1 MSIAAKCTCG
11 SSFSY
16 CNGDDR
22 CEKKMPVFP
31 DFNIMDIRTQI
42 ATQVLNGLISHYG
55 GSNPDSNAKMAIENA
70 DALIKRLNEE

>member
-1 MSIAAKCTCG
+1 MRLPR
-11 SSFSY
+11 Y
-16 CNGDDR
+16 LP
-22 CEKKMPVFP
+22 EKEINVSNL
-31 DFNIMDIRTQI
+31 DVRAYI